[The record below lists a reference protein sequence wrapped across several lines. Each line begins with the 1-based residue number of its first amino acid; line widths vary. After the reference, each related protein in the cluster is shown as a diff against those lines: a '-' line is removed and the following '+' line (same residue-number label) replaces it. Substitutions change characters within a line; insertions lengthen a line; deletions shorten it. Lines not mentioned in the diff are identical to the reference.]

1 MISDKDYVSNIQE
14 QGYIRAKLYKPDGIN
29 DTPCAFACIVID
41 DKWNEKSLLQLKDK
55 TGCIS
60 LIGIL
65 TDSDKN
71 DTSNKCLEVLN
82 TVDGIVKCQPDE
94 VQAVVELL
102 GSDVDKGLFTSDAF
116 DIKRLF
122 ETEGVLNFIRVYP
135 IKVQSTREKALKI
148 VLDKVLEKLPKG
160 KYFSSMV
167 LDFHA
172 QNILIEELRYISDT
186 IEPAINVNDSEL
198 SYQSTDTEDSDSI
211 GFRVVYA

>member
-14 QGYIRAKLYKPDGIN
+14 QGYIRAKLYKPDEIDN
-29 DTPCAFACIVID
+29 TPCAFACIITN

-122 ETEGVLNFIRVYP
+122 DPCR
-135 IKVQSTREKALKI
+135 QSRI
-148 VLDKVLEKLPKG
+148 YKLG
-160 KYFSSMV
+160 RF
-167 LDFHA
+167 
-172 QNILIEELRYISDT
+172 
-186 IEPAINVNDSEL
+186 
-198 SYQSTDTEDSDSI
+198 
-211 GFRVVYA
+211 